1 MEDYWTIVSTGLI
14 VMTILGGC
22 LGFGFGMTIAEEKA
36 KWGKRD
42 ILQKFIWN
50 FLVHS
55 EEGKTL
61 RPNEQVTEILAS
73 PGGRQMFLEMYE
85 KTFQEYEKHQQKRL
99 KSLQSLDT
107 LEQRRSISQEAKKQ
121 LESFGGVA

>member
-14 VMTILGGC
+14 VMTFLGGC
-22 LGFGFGMTIAEEKA
+22 LGFGFGMSVAEEKST
-36 KWGKRD
+36 WGKRD

-73 PGGRQMFLEMYE
+73 PGGRHMFVEMYE
-85 KTFQEYEKHQQKRL
+85 KTLQEYEKHQQKRL
-99 KSLQSLDT
+99 KSLQSLDA
-107 LEQRRSISQEAKKQ
+107 LEHRRSISQEAKKQ